1 MITNEIKKIID
12 NYEGISW
19 LNVEDSGEGKLIGI
33 SVNYV
38 DTLQFDEET
47 YNKWEDFL
55 DGIDIIK
62 PTYQIYCSWD
72 KSGYNFWNKNQ
83 EESNYTYINIWL
95 SDDFEDKDIDNLF
108 YEIDDILERIDLFL
122 NINTNN

>member
-19 LNVEDSGEGKLIGI
+19 LDVEDSGEGKLIGI

-95 SDDFEDKDIDNLF
+95 SDDFEDKDIESLF
-108 YEIDDILERIDLFL
+108 YDIDDILYHIDMFL
-122 NINTNN
+122 NYNTNN

>member
-1 MITNEIKKIID
+1 MVNEIKKIID

-33 SVNYV
+33 SINKV

-72 KSGYNFWNKNQ
+72 KSGYNFWNNNL
-83 EESNYTYINIWL
+83 EESNHTYIDIWL
-95 SDDFEDKDIDNLF
+95 SDDFEDKDIENLF
-108 YEIDDILERIDLFL
+108 YEINDILYRIDMFL
-122 NINTNN
+122 NYNTNN

>member
-19 LNVEDSGEGKLIGI
+19 LDVEDSGEGKLIGI

-47 YNKWEDFL
+47 YNKWENFL
-55 DGIDIIK
+55 DSIDIIK

-83 EESNYTYINIWL
+83 EESNYTYIDIWL
-95 SDDFEDKDIDNLF
+95 SDDFEDKDIESLF
-108 YEIDDILERIDLFL
+108 YEINDILYRIDMFL
-122 NINTNN
+122 NYNTNN

>member
-19 LNVEDSGEGKLIGI
+19 LDVEDSGEGTLIGV

-72 KSGYNFWNKNQ
+72 KSGYNFWNKKQ
-83 EESNYTYINIWL
+83 EESNHTYIDIWL
-95 SDDFEDKDIDNLF
+95 SDDFEDKDIESLF
-108 YEIDDILERIDLFL
+108 YEINDILYRIDMFL
-122 NINTNN
+122 NYNTNN